1 MFDTLLSLST
11 DFTAFKN
18 HSLESISST
27 PQSLFNDLRI
37 SFSSFIKS
45 SLSEIAAWEKM
56 YLPDNVEE
64 WLETMKEM
72 IPEYAKEGGRVHAL
86 PGSGVLV
93 REDEPASVV
102 AYTLS

>member
-1 MFDTLLSLST
+1 M
-11 DFTAFKN
+11 
-18 HSLESISST
+18 
-27 PQSLFNDLRI
+27 

-45 SLSEIAAWEKM
+45 SLSEIEAWEKM
-56 YLPDNVEE
+56 YLLNNVEE

-72 IPEYAKEGGRVHAL
+72 IPEYAKEGGKVHAL

>member
-1 MFDTLLSLST
+1 MYLLS
-11 DFTAFKN
+11 D
-18 HSLESISST
+18 
-27 PQSLFNDLRI
+27 
-37 SFSSFIKS
+37 
-45 SLSEIAAWEKM
+45 
-56 YLPDNVEE
+56 VEE

-72 IPEYAKEGGRVHAL
+72 IPEYAKEGGKVHAL